1 MHTYKFDCGICL
13 KVEQANGSIIK
24 TLQTDW
30 KVFTDEL
37 HSLPPGMRLME
48 CQGCG
53 ALGIKLINPVN
64 SKV

>member
-1 MHTYKFDCGICL
+1 MPTYKFDCSICL
-13 KVEQANGSIIK
+13 KVEQSNGSNIK

-30 KVFTDEL
+30 KIFTDEL
-37 HSLPPGMRLME
+37 QTLPPGMRLME

-53 ALGIKLINPVN
+53 TLGIKLINPEN

>member
-13 KVEQANGSIIK
+13 KVEQANGSNIK

-30 KVFTDEL
+30 KIFTDEL
-37 HSLPPGMRLME
+37 HTLPPGMHLME